1 MKFFTKL
8 FFFQLLLYLFIS
20 PLFYIIQSN
29 DFHNSLLI
37 LYILPF
43 IASYY
48 FYFKKTEFQTSGLV
62 IKKNSVF
69 LFPIIILI
77 LLFYSIKNPFY
88 GRLSIRELSELT
100 AESGFINIILSKAIL
115 FITPLL
121 FVYAIKYWNKNKSL
135 TIFYIIVIILVIFF
149 KSGFSQK
156 GPLLSA
162 FILALTLNESYRG
175 YKKKYIYLA
184 ISLFLFFFIISAT
197 WRYFDSDKNETFNGI
212 ISKRVNGLELVLQN
226 RDNIIKPIYLGNP
239 VYFGSVFIQF
249 LRFTD
254 EENSELIK
262 SSLNGPKAFYLLD
275 LGEVEFDY
283 NFSFVSEG
291 ILLFGYIFGV
301 IISFLVILFIHKSS
315 FNLLS
320 SKSILRYALGYS
332 LLFNSLMVERGLAEY
347 LTSFIKTLPFAII
360 FLYIFFRIEPRKV
373 FNND

>member
-1 MKFFTKL
+1 MKFFTQL
-8 FFFQLLLYLFIS
+8 FFFQLLLYLVFS
-20 PLFYIIQSN
+20 PIVYIFQNN
-29 DFHNSLLI
+29 DFKNFFLI

-43 IASYY
+43 IFYYRYY
-48 FYFKKTEFQTSGLV
+48 FKEKIINHSTLTASKYSQF
-62 IKKNSVF
+62 I
-69 LFPIIILI
+69 FPIILVSLLI
-77 LLFYSIKNPFY
+77 YSILNPFY
-88 GRLSIRELSELT
+88 GRLSISELSTLT
-100 AESGFINIILSKAIL
+100 AESGSFNIILSKVIL
-115 FITPLL
+115 FVTPIL
-121 FVYAIKYWNKNKSL
+121 FLYSFKYWSKNKPL
-135 TIFYIIVIILVIFF
+135 TIIYFVLIILIIFF
-149 KSGFSQK
+149 KNGFTQK

-162 FILALTLNESYRG
+162 LILALALNESYHG
-175 YKKKYIYLA
+175 YKRKYIIIALT
-184 ISLFLFFFIISAT
+184 LFLTFFLISAT
-197 WRYFDSDKNETFNGI
+197 WRYFDSNKEESLNGI

-226 RDNIIKPIYLGNP
+226 REDIIKPIYLGNP

-254 EENSELIK
+254 EENNDLIK
-262 SSLNGPKAFYLLD
+262 SSLNGPKAFYLFD

-301 IISFLVILFIHKSS
+301 IISFLVIIFVHKSS

-360 FLYIFFRIEPRKV
+360 FIYIFFRIEPRKV